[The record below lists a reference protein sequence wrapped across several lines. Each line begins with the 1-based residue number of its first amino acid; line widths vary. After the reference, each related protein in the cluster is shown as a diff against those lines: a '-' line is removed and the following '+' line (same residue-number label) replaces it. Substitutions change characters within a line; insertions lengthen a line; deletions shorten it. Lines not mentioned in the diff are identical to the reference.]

1 LTLGI
6 FIAENNIEKFL
17 VEVNMVKPEQLKK
30 GDRVAIIAP
39 STPADPDKVGRSEK
53 GLRALG
59 LEPVYF
65 PSCFSH
71 HGHLAG
77 TDDVRLK
84 DIHDAFGDTTIK
96 GIICLKGGSGA
107 TRLLDK
113 IDYGIISR
121 HPKVFVGYSD
131 ITALHMAFQNKCD
144 LVTFHGPMAL
154 SDMYHYE
161 NDTVEFDPFTYESYH
176 SNLFGEGPLG
186 EIVNP
191 DAFPLGSLVG
201 GQAEG
206 QLVGGNLSLLI
217 STLGSPYEIDTKGKI
232 LFIEEVHE
240 SAYVVDR
247 MLCALALA
255 GKFRDCAG
263 IILGT
268 WTDCIQE
275 EKKTYGGKDL
285 SLEEI
290 FEEVIKPWGKP
301 TITGLYAGHNTPQL
315 MFPLGVHVKLDADLK
330 TITITESPY
339 KGVSNE

>member
-1 LTLGI
+1 
-6 FIAENNIEKFL
+6 
-17 VEVNMVKPEQLKK
+17 MVKPEQLQK

-39 STPADPDKVGRSEK
+39 STPADPNKVRRSEK

-59 LEPVYF
+59 LEPVYY

-77 TDDVRLK
+77 TDDIRLK
-84 DIHDAFGDTTIK
+84 DIHDAFSDTTIK

-131 ITALHMAFQNKCD
+131 ITALHMAFQNKCG

-154 SDMYHYE
+154 SDMYQYDE
-161 NDTVEFDPFTYESYH
+161 EQQVKFDTFTYESYH
-176 SNLFGEGPLG
+176 ANLFGTGPLG
-186 EIVNP
+186 VVDNP
-191 DAFPLGSLVG
+191 KEFPLGKLVG
-201 GQAEG
+201 GKAEG
-206 QLVGGNLSLLI
+206 PLVGGNLSLMI
-217 STLGSPYEIDTKGKI
+217 STLGSPYEIDTKGKV

-247 MLCALALA
+247 MLTALALA
-255 GKFRDCAG
+255 GKFKDCIG

-268 WTDCIQE
+268 WTDCVQE
-275 EKKTYGGKDL
+275 EKKSYGGKDL

-290 FEEVIKPWGKP
+290 FEEVIRPWGKP
-301 TITGLYAGHNTPQL
+301 TITNLYAGHNTPQL
-315 MFPLGVHVKLDADLK
+315 MLPFGVHVKIDADLG
-330 TITITESPY
+330 TIEFTESPY
-339 KGVSNE
+339 KGENNE